1 MKYFVQG
8 LLITLI
14 GLFAFS
20 SCQKSDLIGLDINP
34 QDSING
40 KYIANY
46 NVNTVTV
53 RDDSVNTFNI
63 GQYPLGSLSDPDL
76 GTTEAGIAMQLSLPS
91 SGFTFGTAA
100 ELDSAVLVFRY
111 GNDFYGDSLN
121 TAYKIDVH
129 ELAEKFGAN
138 YYSNKV
144 WTIGASWGSKEGIRN
159 FAWRDSI
166 RITQIVKGGPDTLVK
181 VAPQLRI
188 KLDKSHIETK
198 LFGDGNKQHLTN
210 NTAFVNYLK
219 GLYLK
224 VSKGADATGGIAF
237 LNMAAT
243 DVVARME
250 VYYRNTNSSGGKDTL
265 TASFNVAGEAASIK
279 HNYEGTPVKAQLDA
293 PLQTFSTV
301 YVQPMG
307 GLKTKV
313 TFPDLKNLKQL
324 GNIAINKAEL
334 VVYTGTSTTNILET
348 PQALTLYQP
357 DIAGQRQ
364 SLPDQVSYW
373 GGSSYDSAK
382 KRYVF
387 NLSTYVQQILSGKS
401 EQYPVYI
408 IPSDIRFIS
417 QQSRNISTLATTAA
431 RSILAGKDHPEYKI
445 RLNIYYTL
453 PHQ

>member
-100 ELDSAVLVFRY
+100 ELDSAVLIMRY

-121 TAYKIDVH
+121 TAYKIDVY
-129 ELAEKFGAN
+129 ELDEKFGTN
-138 YYSNKV
+138 YYSNKE
-144 WTIGASWGSKEGIRN
+144 WSTGASAGSKEGIRN

-188 KLDKSHIETK
+188 RLANIGSKLISAPNDK
-198 LFGDGNKQHLTN
+198 FTN

-224 VSKGADATGGIAF
+224 VSKAADATGGIAF

-243 DVVARME
+243 DVVARLD
-250 VYYRNTNSSGGKDTL
+250 VFYRNTNSSGGKDTL

-279 HNYEGTPVKAQLDA
+279 HNYEGTAVKAQLDA

-334 VVYTGTSTTNILET
+334 VVYTGTSTTSILE
-348 PQALTLYQP
+348 PSQALTLYQP

-373 GGSSYDSAK
+373 GGSSYDSTK
-382 KRYVF
+382 KRYIF
-387 NLSTYVQQILSGKS
+387 NLSTYVQHVLSGKS

-408 IPSDIRFIS
+408 IPSDVRFIS
-417 QQSRNISTLATTAA
+417 QQSRNISTIATTAS
-431 RSILAGKDHPEYKI
+431 RSILAGKDHPEFKI
-445 RLNIYYTL
+445 KLNIYYTL

>member
-34 QDSING
+34 QDSVNG

-100 ELDSAVLVFRY
+100 ELDSAVLVMRY

-121 TAYKIDVH
+121 TAYKIDVY
-129 ELAEKFGAN
+129 ELAEKFGTN
-138 YYSNKV
+138 YYSNKEWSV
-144 WTIGASWGSKEGIRN
+144 GESKGSKEGIRN

-188 KLDKSHIETK
+188 KLDKAKVETK
-198 LFGDGNKQHLTN
+198 LFGEGNTQYLAN
-210 NTAFVNYLK
+210 NTAFVNHLK

-224 VSKGADATGGIAF
+224 VSKAADATGGIAF

-243 DVVARME
+243 DVVARLD
-250 VYYRNTNSSGGKDTL
+250 VFYRNTNSSGGKDTL

-279 HNYEGTPVKAQLDA
+279 HNYEGTAVKAQLDA

-334 VVYTGTSTTNILET
+334 VVYTGTSTTSILEPSRT
-348 PQALTLYQP
+348 LTLYQP

-364 SLPDQVSYW
+364 SLPDQALEW
-373 GGSSYDSAK
+373 GGVYYSNAQ
-382 KRYVF
+382 KRYIF
-387 NLSTYVQQILSGKS
+387 NLSTYVQRILSGKS

-408 IPSDIRFIS
+408 ISSDDKFIS
-417 QQSRNISTLATTAA
+417 RQSRNISTIATTAS
-431 RSILAGKDHPEYKI
+431 RSILAGKDHPEFKI
-445 RLNIYYTL
+445 KLNIYYTL